1 MKIVV
6 TGATGFVGR
15 PLVAALLARGDRVT
29 VLSRDAARARAAL
42 GEVEAISANLEESGE
57 WQKALGNHDAVLHLA
72 GESIGGK
79 KWDARQKQILRDS
92 RVESTRHIVEGIAAL
107 PVEQR
112 PRTLVTSSGIDY
124 YAFASTRGDDFD
136 DDPVTEKDPPSES
149 FLGRLCR
156 DWEKEALAAGALDAI
171 GAVKDAGE
179 TNVGTS
185 SDAGGPYRSLPQKI
199 RVACMRCAIVL
210 GPPGGALDKMTTPF
224 KFFVG
229 GRIGSGEQFFSWIH
243 LDDAVAGYLAAL
255 DDARYVGGINL
266 VTESTRNREFSKAL
280 GKALGKPSWLPVP
293 AFAVKIAAG
302 EFAQYILN
310 GRNAVPAKMREL
322 GFAWKHP
329 TLASALVDVK

>member
-6 TGATGFVGR
+6 TGATGFVGK

-29 VLSRDAARARAAL
+29 VLSRDATRARAAL
-42 GEVEAISANLEESGE
+42 GDVDAISANLEEAGE
-57 WQKALGNHDAVLHLA
+57 WQKTLANHDAVLHLA

-112 PRTLVTSSGIDY
+112 PRVLVTSSGIDY
-124 YAFASTRGDDFD
+124 YPFASTRGDDFD
-136 DDPVTEKDPPSES
+136 DDPVTEKDPPSDS

-156 DWEKEALAAGALDAI
+156 DWEKEALAASALDAT
-171 GAVKDAGE
+171 GASPD
-179 TNVGTS
+179 VGASNMGATS
-185 SDAGGPYRSLPQKI
+185 DGGPYRSSPTKI

-229 GRIGSGEQFFSWIH
+229 GRIGSGDQFFSWIH

-255 DDARYVGGINL
+255 DDERYAGGINL

-310 GRNAVPAKMREL
+310 GRNAVPAKLREL
-322 GFAWKHP
+322 GFSWKHP
-329 TLASALVDVK
+329 TLESALVDVK